1 MILSHVS
8 GRARVRRHLVKSVG
22 AAAALALALTA
33 CGSGGQAAGG
43 GGGGGG
49 NTLTVSVWNMAKT
62 PEFQALF
69 DAFQAANP
77 GVKIQPVDIL
87 ADDYPEKVTTMLA
100 GGDTTDVITMKNV
113 TDYSRYSSRGQLAD
127 ITDLVKSADTA
138 KLAGLDAFNVNN
150 TYFAMPYRQDFWL
163 LYYNKAYFDKAGV
176 KMPESLT
183 WDAYAKLAQQL
194 TKEEGGKK
202 VYGTYH
208 HTWRS
213 VVQAISAAQTGGDQ
227 LGGDY
232 SFFTDQYNL
241 ALGLQKAG
249 ATLDFGT
256 AMAQKS
262 DYKTMFETGAT
273 AMLPMGTWY
282 IASILAQKE
291 KGATDVDWA
300 LAPMPQRPGA
310 TGVTTFGSPTAFA
323 VNKRAK
329 NADLAKKFVQFAAGK
344 AGAEA
349 IAKIGVVPALQ
360 SPEITTAYFGLKGM
374 PTDELSKK
382 AFQPDKVVL
391 EMPVSEHTSDVD
403 TILREEHELI
413 MVGDKSVADGIKSM
427 NERVKS
433 EVLN

>member
-1 MILSHVS
+1 MILSHAA
-8 GRARVRRHLVKSVG
+8 GRARGRRHLIKSIGV
-22 AAAALALALTA
+22 AAALTLAAAA
-33 CGSGGQAAGG
+33 CGSGGQAGGSGG
-43 GGGGGG
+43 GS
-49 NTLTVSVWNMAKT
+49 NTLTVTVWNMAKT
-62 PEFQALF
+62 PEFKTLF
-69 DAFQAANP
+69 DAFEQANP
-77 GVKIQPVDIL
+77 GIKIKPVDIL
-87 ADDYPEKVTTMLA
+87 ADDYAEKVTTMLA

-113 TDYSRYSSRGQLAD
+113 TDYSRYSSRGQLLD
-127 ITDLVKSADTA
+127 LTDMAKSADA
-138 KLAGLDAFNVNN
+138 SKLAGLDAFNVKNS
-150 TYFAMPYRQDFWL
+150 YFALPYRQDFWL
-163 LYYNKAYFDKAGV
+163 LYYNKKYFDKAGV
-176 KMPESLT
+176 KFPEGAT
-183 WDAYAKLAQQL
+183 WDQYAKLAQQL

-232 SFFTDQYNL
+232 NFFTEQYGT

-256 AMAQKS
+256 ATAQKS
-262 DYKTMFETGAT
+262 DYKTMFESGST

-282 IASILAQKE
+282 IAALLAAKE

-300 LAPMPQRPGA
+300 LAPMPQRPGG

-323 VNKRAK
+323 VNKRAT
-329 NADLAKKFVQFAAGK
+329 NSDAAKKFVQFAAGK

-360 SPEITTAYFGLKGM
+360 SPEITSAYFAVKGM

-413 MVGDKSVADGIKSM
+413 MVGDKTVADGIKSM
-427 NERVKS
+427 NERVKN